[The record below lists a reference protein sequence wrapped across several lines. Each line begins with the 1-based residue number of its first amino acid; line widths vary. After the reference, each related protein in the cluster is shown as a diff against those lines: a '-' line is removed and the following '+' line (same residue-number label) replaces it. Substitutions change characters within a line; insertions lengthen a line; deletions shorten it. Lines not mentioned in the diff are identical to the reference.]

1 MPRILGI
8 DPGSRITGFGVIDT
22 NGASARYLASGTI
35 RTQELDF
42 PRRLRCIFEQ
52 VSEVVE
58 TYKPDVLAIEEVFV
72 HRNVDSAL
80 KLGQARGAAI
90 CACVTRD
97 LSVAEY
103 APRAI
108 KLAVVGSG
116 AASKEQVQFMVR
128 ALLSLQG
135 NLQIDASDA
144 LAVALCHSQHRLLSQ
159 RLIREPA
166 RGGA

>member
-22 NGASARYLASGTI
+22 TGASARYLASGTI
-35 RTQELDF
+35 RIQELDF

-58 TYKPDVLAIEEVFV
+58 TYRPDVLAIEEVFV

-90 CACVTRD
+90 CACVIRD
-97 LSVAEY
+97 LPVAEY

-144 LAVALCHSQHRLLSQ
+144 LAVALCHSQHRLLSN
-159 RLIREPA
+159 RLLREPA
-166 RGGA
+166 RGEA